1 MIKTEGRVWRCSVYQ
16 RQLVSRSFP
25 LMVSCETHRTSIPI
39 DIATG
44 LGPVAFGFLSQTKGF
59 RYVNWV
65 LFGMAVLVAIFTYFL
80 LDETR
85 ASVLLTRKA
94 KRLRKETGDER
105 YLSKAE
111 VEKTSLIEMWKT
123 NLRRPV
129 SLLCHEPVLISFT
142 AWIG

>member
-1 MIKTEGRVWRCSVYQ
+1 MALFSLSATARKSS
-16 RQLVSRSFP
+16 LVAVFCLRKSLNKCFN
-25 LMVSCETHRTSIPI
+25 T
-39 DIATG
+39 ATG
-44 LGPVAFGFLSQTKGF
+44 LGPVAFGFLSQSKGF

-94 KRLRKETGDER
+94 KRIRKETGDER